1 MRYAIT
7 GHTDGI
13 GKALAKSVE
22 NSIGFSRSNG
32 YDLTN
37 PSDRKRII
45 NESSESD
52 VFINN
57 ACDKF
62 GQSELLLEY
71 WHAYR
76 NEPKTIINVGSV
88 IAELWVTPDR
98 PDLLSY
104 QMYKKTLRTLVIDLQ
119 AQPSELEIRYVSF
132 GYVGTPKILT
142 KYPGLKDYIT
152 LDEAVRKILE

>member
-13 GKALAKSVE
+13 GAGIANAVDQYT
-22 NSIGFSRSNG
+22 GFSRSNG
-32 YDLTN
+32 YDVTN
-37 PSDRKRII
+37 SGDRQRII
-45 NESSESD
+45 TDSADCD

-57 ACDKF
+57 ACDGF

-71 WHAYR
+71 WHTYR

-98 PDLLSY
+98 ADLLSY
-104 QMYKKTLRTLVIDLQ
+104 QMYKKTLRTLVTDLQ
-119 AQPSELEIRYVSF
+119 AQPSELEIKYVSF
-132 GYVGTPKILT
+132 GYVGTPRILQ
-142 KYPGLKDYIT
+142 KYPNLKDYIT
-152 LDEAVRKILE
+152 LEEAVQRILT